1 MIDRIGNNVPEPSM
15 EPTVGETKA
24 AFGSSGKK
32 MENSNSAM
40 GNFVE
45 NILVEDEIAS
55 SQTNVTNN

>member
-1 MIDRIGNNVPEPSM
+1 M